1 MVAFEQADES
11 NALQQ
16 FYIGQCA
23 KYVCNINHVM
33 QACTDIRAMYRI
45 YYIYY
50 YILFARAILLII
62 LI

>member
-1 MVAFEQADES
+1 MIAFEQADES
-11 NALQQ
+11 SALQQ

-33 QACTDIRAMYRI
+33 QACTDIRAMY
-45 YYIYY
+45 
-50 YILFARAILLII
+50 ILFARAILLLFNPE